1 MTFRAGRQGGSASA
15 PSAADASAGAPP
27 GASGWLAAVPIL
39 TSALF
44 LAPVLVGLA
53 ATVAPAF
60 GWLPA
65 LGGDALSLDP
75 WRRLLAEPGLV
86 GALTRTVVSGFLATL
101 CAAAIALAFL
111 AAWAGTVL
119 ERWVRAALSPV
130 LAMPHAALAIGLA
143 FLLAPSGWFARLLS
157 PWATGWELPPDIAL
171 VRDPTGLS
179 LALALATKEVPFL
192 LFMAL
197 AAMQQIRVAPTL
209 AVARSLGYGPVAA
222 WIKTV
227 LPPLY
232 RQMRLPLFAVLAYSL
247 SVVDMAMIVGPTTPP
262 TLAVLLLTWF
272 GDPELDRRF
281 VAAAGAVLQT
291 LVVVAAIGLW
301 LAVERAV
308 ARLAR
313 PVLSD
318 GRRGLGDGLVRAV
331 GAAGPIG
338 LGLLVLAALV
348 GLAIWSLAGSWRWPD
363 PLPGSWRPEVWA
375 TALPDLA
382 GPAATALITA
392 LASTALA
399 LALVI
404 GCLEYEDKRRFRP
417 TQRALWLLYVPLL
430 VPQIG
435 FLFGVQVVL
444 TLLRLDGSW
453 IGLIWA
459 HLLFVLPYVFLA
471 LADPWRAFDPRWSAI
486 AGCLGR
492 PAGSRFWRIKLGLL
506 LRPVM
511 VAAAVGFAVSMAQ
524 YLPTVFAG
532 AGRLTTLTTEAVAL
546 ASGSDRRVIAITA
559 FAQAALPMIGFAL
572 ALAVPAVLYRR
583 RRGMQR

>member
-1 MTFRAGRQGGSASA
+1 MTL
-15 PSAADASAGAPP
+15 DASPLPAARG
-27 GASGWLAAVPIL
+27 GWLAAVPAL
-39 TSALF
+39 TLALF
-44 LAPVLVGLA
+44 LLPVGVGLA
-53 ATVAPAF
+53 ATLAPAF

-65 LGGDALSLDP
+65 LGGETLSLDP
-75 WRRLLAEPGLV
+75 WRRLVAEPGLARAV
-86 GALTRTVVSGFLATL
+86 TATLVSGFAATL
-101 CAAAIALAFL
+101 LAAAITVAFL
-111 AAWAGTVL
+111 AAWSGTRL
-119 ERWVRAALSPV
+119 ERWVRAVLSPV

-143 FLLAPSGWFARLLS
+143 FLLAPSGWLARLAS
-157 PWATGWELPPDIAL
+157 PWATGWDLPPDLAI
-171 VRDPTGLS
+171 VRDPFGLS

-197 AAMQQIRVAPTL
+197 AAMQQIRVAPSL
-209 AVARSLGYGPVAA
+209 AVARSLGYAPVAA
-222 WIKTV
+222 WVKTV

-262 TLAVLLLTWF
+262 TLAVLVLTWF

-291 LVVVAAIGLW
+291 GLVIAAIALWVVA
-301 LAVERAV
+301 ERGV

-313 PVLSD
+313 PCLSD
-318 GRRGLGDGLVRAV
+318 GRRRLAETPIRM
-331 GAAGPIG
+331 AAAAAPIG
-338 LGLLVLAALV
+338 LGLLVAAALA
-348 GLAIWSLAGSWRWPD
+348 GLAVWSLAGSWRWPD
-363 PLPGSWRPEVWA
+363 PLPATWRPGAWGA
-375 TALPDLA
+375 ALPGLA
-382 GPAATALITA
+382 GPAATALVAA

-399 LALVI
+399 LALAI
-404 GCLEYEDKRRFRP
+404 GCLEYEARRRFRP
-417 TQRALWLLYVPLL
+417 TQRGLWLLYVPLL

-453 IGLIWA
+453 LGLVWA

-486 AGCLGR
+486 AACLGR
-492 PAGSRFWRIKLGLL
+492 PPAARFWRVKLGLL

-511 VAAAVGFAVSMAQ
+511 IAAAVGFAVSMAQ

-546 ASGSDRRVIAITA
+546 ASGSDRRVIAVTA
-559 FAQAALPMIGFAL
+559 FAQAVLPMAGFAL
-572 ALAVPAVLYRR
+572 ALAVPALLYRR
-583 RRGMQR
+583 RQGMQR